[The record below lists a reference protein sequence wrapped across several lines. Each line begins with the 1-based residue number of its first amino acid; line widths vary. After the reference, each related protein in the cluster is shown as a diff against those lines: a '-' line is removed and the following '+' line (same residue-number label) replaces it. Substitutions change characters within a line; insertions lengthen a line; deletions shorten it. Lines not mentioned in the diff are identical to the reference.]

1 MSHLVDLMQDIA
13 AQEAVRPLSTELA
26 VVTAVHP
33 HADEGDKDN
42 YGCTV
47 TLKNRLTADG
57 KPIELKQVPVAVP
70 YIGLTCIPNVDD
82 LVIVQFLGGDVHA
95 PVITHRLYN
104 DVDRPPVNL
113 ENEFQLRH
121 KLEAGGTLKID
132 AEGIITLTSKSEEN
146 IVTINDEQ
154 VSIANE
160 KMSLIVDF
168 SGETISLTSTKDIT
182 LKADGNVAIEG
193 KEIAMKSQAAMK
205 IEAGA
210 GMDIKASAAM
220 KVQGATIDLN

>member
-13 AQEAVRPLSTELA
+13 AAEAHRPLTSELA

-57 KPIELKQVPVAVP
+57 KPLELKQVPVAVP
-70 YIGLTCIPNVDD
+70 YIGMTCIPNVDD

-104 DVDRPPVNL
+104 DADRPPVNL
-113 ENEFQLRH
+113 ESEFQIKH
-121 KLEAGGTLKID
+121 KLDTGGTLKID
-132 AEGIITLTSKSEEN
+132 AEGVITLTSKSEEN
-146 IVTINDEQ
+146 VVTINDEQ
-154 VSIANE
+154 VAIANE
-160 KMSLIVDF
+160 SMSLVVDF
-168 SGETISLTSTKDIT
+168 SSETIALTSTKDIT

-193 KEIAMKSQAAMK
+193 KEVALKSQAAMK

-220 KVQGATIDLN
+220 KVKGATIDLN